1 MAARTGSSPKKL
13 PVCGWTHDGV
23 SCRKRGDHHC
33 KPRADHVIAFFSE
46 VLVHTKGRYART
58 PFVPAKWQDRDILRP
73 LFGDVIWSEEQEEY
87 VRRYVIAWIELGRKN
102 GKALAVETPV
112 LSGRGWT
119 TMGDLCPGDEV
130 HAPDGSLTPITWVSD
145 RHTRPTY
152 RVTFADGAQI
162 TASDEH
168 KWQVNDRRMKMS
180 RVATTAELA
189 ESLHYGKRGDRRYTV
204 DVPDAIERPEAEL
217 PIHPYIL
224 GTWLGDGN
232 TYRASLTCA
241 DPETIDRL
249 RALGQPVRRES
260 GGQYAWAL
268 SDGRRLGKGA
278 GGAETLNAR
287 LRKLNLLRN
296 KHVPEAYL
304 TASREQRMEL
314 LRGLMDTDGS
324 VNVGPNTP
332 RVEFVSTK
340 HVLAEA
346 VLMLARSLGWKASIK
361 ESRSRLDG
369 RDCGPRW
376 RVAWTAYADESPFAL
391 SRKTALLA
399 ERPARATRASTNA
412 IVSVEAVDPVEA
424 VCISVEHPSHVF
436 LAGRSLTP
444 THNSELQAGIALY
457 LLVADGEESAEIF
470 GCARNREQASLVFDV
485 AAQMVRLSP
494 VLSRRLTIRA
504 HVKRIID
511 PKTNSFYLAIPADA
525 QSALGS
531 NPSGVAADEILAWP
545 GRALWDSM
553 RTGMGSGARRQPL
566 MVAATTAG
574 NDPQSFAAA
583 MHNEMQ
589 RIADDPARNP
599 RTFVY
604 MRNTAESDD
613 PWDEK
618 NWRHAN
624 PALGDFLS
632 MEALRQ
638 EALEAKNDPAAE
650 NSFRQFRLN
659 QWVRQTTR
667 WMPMHLYKASAG
679 DLWMTPEWGREQL
692 AGRVAWGGMDLSA
705 KFDLTAWCVLLE
717 PEHAGG
723 PLDVLWRFW
732 IPEDALPRLD
742 EENDGQFTRWA
753 RQGWLTVTEGNIQ
766 DYDRIIDDIEADGE
780 TFEFRGF
787 DCDEWSMWP
796 MINRVADALGLDPDA
811 GEVMAYKNT
820 YDRMTPGM
828 NEVMALAMN
837 GRFRHHGNPVAEFCF
852 DTVEARIAPYNPDL
866 LRPDKPQRDKSG
878 KRIDAVPTAAM
889 AAAAWHLRGDED
901 AYESAYEKRGVTVA

>member
-1 MAARTGSSPKKL
+1 MVARTGSSPKR
-13 PVCGWTHDGV
+13 PVCGWTFDGV

-33 KPRADHVIAFFSE
+33 KQRADHVIAFFSE
-46 VLVHTKGRYART
+46 VLVHTKGRYARK
-58 PFVPAKWQDRDILRP
+58 PFVPARWQEKDILRP
-73 LFGDVIWSEEQEEY
+73 LFGEVVWSVEQGEY
-87 VRRYVIAWIELGRKN
+87 VRRFVVAWIELGRKN
-102 GKALAVETPV
+102 GKALSVDTPI

-119 TMGDLCPGDEV
+119 TMGELAPGDQV
-130 HAPDGSLTPITWVSD
+130 HAPDGSLTDVTWVSD

-168 KWQVNDRRMKMS
+168 KWQVNDRRMKLS
-180 RVATTAELA
+180 RVATTAEMA
-189 ESLHYGKRGDRRYTV
+189 ESVHYGKRGDRRYSV
-204 DVPDAIERPEAEL
+204 DVPDALERPEAAL
-217 PIHPYIL
+217 PVHPYVL
-224 GTWLGDGN
+224 GVWLGDGN

-241 DPETIDRL
+241 DPETIERL
-249 RALGQPVRRES
+249 QDLGQPVTRES
-260 GGQYAWAL
+260 GGPYAWAL
-268 SDGRRLGKGA
+268 SDGRRLGKSPEA
-278 GGAETLNAR
+278 SQTLNAR
-287 LRKLNLLRN
+287 LRKMGLLGN

-332 RVEFVSTK
+332 RVEFVSTT
-340 HVLAEA
+340 HALAEA
-346 VLMLARSLGWKASIK
+346 VLVLARSLGWKASIK
-361 ESRSRLDG
+361 ESRSRLNG

-391 SRKTALLA
+391 TRKTALLA

-412 IVSVEAVDPVEA
+412 IVSVEEVEPAEA
-424 VCISVEHPSHVF
+424 VCIAVEHPSHVF

-444 THNSELQAGIALY
+444 THNSELQAGIMLY

-485 AAQMVRLSP
+485 ASRMVQLSP
-494 VLSRRLTIRA
+494 VLSRRLQVRA

-511 PKTNSFYLAIPADA
+511 PKTNSFYVAIPADA

-545 GRALWDSM
+545 KRDLWDSM

-574 NDPQSFAAA
+574 NDPQSFAAG

-604 MRNTAESDD
+604 LRNTPDDAD

-618 NWRHAN
+618 NWFHAN

-638 EALEAKNDPAAE
+638 EALEAQNDPATE
-650 NSFRQFRLN
+650 NAFRQFRLN

-679 DLWMTPEWGREQL
+679 DLWMDPEWGREQL

-732 IPEDALPRLD
+732 LPEDALPQLD
-742 EENDGQFTRWA
+742 DENDGKFTRWA

-766 DYDRIIDDIEADGE
+766 DYDRIIDDIETDGE
-780 TFEFRGF
+780 QFEFRGF

-796 MINRVADALGLDPDA
+796 MINRVADALGLDVET

-828 NEVMALAMN
+828 DEVMALTIN
-837 GRFRHHGNPVAEFCF
+837 NRFHHHGNPVAEFCF

-866 LRPDKPQRDKSG
+866 KRPDKPERDKSG
-878 KRIDAVPTAAM
+878 KRIDAVPVAAM
-889 AAAAWHLRGDED
+889 AASAWLLRGDED
-901 AYESAYEKRGVTVA
+901 GFESAYEKRGVTVA